1 LTALNTSTNTTNYIP
16 NPGTGASG
24 SQPAEVLMIVTDGME
39 DACVSS
45 ITSGTTVSCTGGS
58 RQEAPMAATSA
69 TTSSATTPSQVPSV
83 ATCAAIKARGIKIAV
98 LYTVYYPLDAG
109 NLNSW
114 YDNHIYEFQPNGV
127 DQIGPSL
134 QQNCA
139 SPGLFLQVNV
149 GEDIS
154 AALEK
159 LFMLSMQSA
168 HLTQ

>member
-1 LTALNTSTNTTNYIP
+1 
-16 NPGTGASG
+16 
-24 SQPAEVLMIVTDGME
+24 
-39 DACVSS
+39 
-45 ITSGTTVSCTGGS
+45 
-58 RQEAPMAATSA
+58 MAATSA
-69 TTSSATTPSQVPSV
+69 TTSSTTTPSQVPSV
-83 ATCAAIKARGIKIAV
+83 ATCAAIKQRGIKIAV
-98 LYTVYYPLDAG
+98 LYTVYYPLDGG
-109 NLNSW
+109 NLNTW
-114 YDNHIYEFQPNGV
+114 YDNHVLEFQPNGV

-159 LFMLSMQSA
+159 LFMLSIQSA

>member
-1 LTALNTSTNTTNYIP
+1 
-16 NPGTGASG
+16 
-24 SQPAEVLMIVTDGME
+24 
-39 DACVSS
+39 
-45 ITSGTTVSCTGGS
+45 
-58 RQEAPMAATSA
+58 
-69 TTSSATTPSQVPSV
+69 
-83 ATCAAIKARGIKIAV
+83 
-98 LYTVYYPLDAG
+98 VYYPLDGG
-109 NLNSW
+109 NLNTW
-114 YDNHIYEFQPNGV
+114 YDNHVLEFQPNGV

-159 LFMLSMQSA
+159 LFMLSIQSA